1 MIYQSVSK
9 CTGRSRFIERVQRND
24 ARLARSVRLAGG
36 SQRAALPR
44 AVIYTSNT
52 VQIDLVPFG
61 HVNLALRTKKL
72 EYRLLPVKSSTKTTP
87 CLVPT
92 ATFNALC
99 EEQDIEVGLNVANNL
114 SYVLHTFEI
123 KSHLP
128 ILPLAPTVIAMNS
141 VL

>member
-1 MIYQSVSK
+1 M
-9 CTGRSRFIERVQRND
+9 
-24 ARLARSVRLAGG
+24 
-36 SQRAALPR
+36 
-44 AVIYTSNT
+44 
-52 VQIDLVPFG
+52 
-61 HVNLALRTKKL
+61 HLALTTKKF